1 MLHSTNYAIEIIMD
15 KSDVILYIL
24 KYKYTHDSN
33 FAVLNQVLSNKI
45 SYFCNLKN
53 HKQCNIIV

>member
-45 SYFCNLKN
+45 SYFVISKS
-53 HKQCNIIV
+53 